1 MAEPNTSQTNIAD
14 KIANMTR
21 ILLVDDETD
30 ILDFLSY
37 NLKKEGYDVTTAENG
52 MIALQKMAVYRPHL
66 VILDIMMPELDG
78 VEVCRQIR
86 AKSEYNEV
94 LIVFLTARDEDLS
107 LVSALQ
113 VGGDEYISK
122 PIKPQVLISRIKAL
136 MRRSKIVN
144 DDDASVTVG
153 DMVIDRRTMKILRV
167 GQSIE
172 LPKKE
177 FELLYLLASQP
188 GKVFKREEIYQKIW
202 GSEVIVG
209 DRTIDVHIRKLR
221 EKLGSD
227 NIRTLKGIGYKFD
240 F

>member
-1 MAEPNTSQTNIAD
+1 MADSNTSRSNIAD

-153 DMVIDRRTMKILRV
+153 DMFIDRRTMKILRG